1 MNYAFKAV
9 NDNENYDSQLG
20 LVGSGDENDPAQ
32 DGVKGLNFSKFI
44 GNTSKQ
50 FTWYPNDEVY
60 TYNQQTGSYF
70 YRPTVTG
77 SQFETTT
84 TIDFGGQSQTVNYT
98 IDLGDIDTKAA
109 DKVDLSVKLI
119 LQKKDD
125 ISYGCLDAGLYYTNA
140 FTKHIRTSAMSSKI
154 VQSIN
159 NSDITNSNGEKAL
172 SGLPYTLKYTK
183 IDEDTYSTTTG
194 AITASSSILEMM
206 MSGLGNG
213 SAAEQQSEMLK
224 VTASMLGGGDMP
236 TSIYFYPV
244 DFDNK
249 TLITDY
255 LDEWNTMCSN
265 SSSYTYV
272 NEDGTS
278 VTETLGEA
286 NKITYTDTVGIIIN
300 MINTMIQMITIALVA
315 FTALSLVVST
325 VMIGII
331 TYVSV
336 VERVKEIGIL
346 RAVGARK
353 KDIKRLFNAETFII
367 GLVAGV
373 FGILITYILSL
384 IINVVV
390 YALAGVW
397 GIAALPWWQA
407 LIMIVLSVVL
417 TLISGLI
424 PASAA
429 AKKDPVVALRTE

>member
-1 MNYAFKAV
+1 M
-9 NDNENYDSQLG
+9 
-20 LVGSGDENDPAQ
+20 
-32 DGVKGLNFSKFI
+32 
-44 GNTSKQ
+44 
-50 FTWYPNDEVY
+50 
-60 TYNQQTGSYF
+60 
-70 YRPTVTG
+70 
-77 SQFETTT
+77 
-84 TIDFGGQSQTVNYT
+84 GGQSQTFTAT
-98 IDLGDIDTKAA
+98 IDLGDMDTKAE

-119 LQKKDD
+119 LQRKDD
-125 ISYGCLDAGLYYTNA
+125 ISYGCLDAGMYYTNA
-140 FTKHIRTSAMSSKI
+140 LTQHIIESSKTSKI
-154 VQSIN
+154 VKSIN
-159 NSDITNSNGEKAL
+159 ESEITNSNGDKAL
-172 SGLPYTLKYTK
+172 SGLYYTIKYTK
-183 IDEDTYSTTTG
+183 VGEDVYSTETG
-194 AITASSSILEMM
+194 AITASSSILEML
-206 MSGLGNG
+206 MSGLGG
-213 SAAEQQSEMLK
+213 SAAEQQTEMLK
-224 VTASMLGGGDMP
+224 VTASMLGGSDMP

-249 TLITDY
+249 NLITDY
-255 LDEWNTMCSN
+255 LDEWNTMCANGSTYI
-265 SSSYTYV
+265 YTDADG
-272 NEDGTS
+272 NEITTTL
-278 VTETLGEA
+278 TEG

-384 IINVVV
+384 IVNIVV

-407 LIMIVLSVVL
+407 LIMIGLSIVL